1 MKRFAALAAALV
13 LLLPTLAPAQAM
25 GMGRSLGRGFF
36 SLGTAPGVNFGG
48 HALPRAL
55 YMDAFQVGYVLPNG
69 LELGYALTGMN
80 WFPDTNDYS
89 VSMNRFSVGW
99 RPFLSDPLPMVQ
111 PYLLAGAGFGGEG
124 RYVCEADTG
133 CDPSKTSCRKV
144 CGRADWRATMF
155 AGGGIDIS
163 SRLFD
168 IGSQQLLFYMGAQ
181 LRYEYMPD
189 RYHMGVI
196 TFPIGLRLL

>member
-1 MKRFAALAAALV
+1 MKRIAALFSALL
-13 LLLPTLAPAQAM
+13 LLLPTIAPAQ
-25 GMGRSLGRGFF
+25 GMAPGRSLGRGFF
-36 SLGTAPGVNFGG
+36 SLGAAPGVNFGG
-48 HALPRAL
+48 HSLPRAL
-55 YMDAFQVGYVLPNG
+55 YMDALQVGYVLPNG
-69 LELGYALTGMN
+69 LEFGYALTGMN

-89 VSMNRFSVGW
+89 VSMNRFSIGW
-99 RPFLSDPLPMVQ
+99 RPFLSDPLPMIQ

-133 CDPSKTSCRKV
+133 CDPGKSSCRQV

-155 AGGGIDIS
+155 GGGGIDIS

-168 IGSQQLLFYMGAQ
+168 IGNQQLLFYTGAQ

-196 TFPIGLRLL
+196 TIPIGLRLL